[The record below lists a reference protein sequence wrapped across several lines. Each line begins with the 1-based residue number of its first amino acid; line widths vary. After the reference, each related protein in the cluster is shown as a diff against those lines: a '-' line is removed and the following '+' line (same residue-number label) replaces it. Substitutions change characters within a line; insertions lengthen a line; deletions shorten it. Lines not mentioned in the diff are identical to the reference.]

1 MATLRDLASESGVSI
16 RTVNRVLKSAGYVHA
31 KTRERVGAAVRK
43 LGYKPNLAARSLKT
57 ARSHLVAV
65 LAFTADELRMAQVAA
80 LEHRLRESDYLVSMS
95 FQLEA
100 RRPGDVSNVLEE
112 ILRQNPAG
120 IVVLGHDPFV
130 GEKLLP
136 VIAPALV
143 RARVP
148 YVLLDPKG
156 FDAPPRKFDSVLIDR
171 GHGVREAV
179 AYLAKQGRQRI
190 AFIGTPEERTRL
202 NAYEGALRKLG
213 RPQILLHYPGDDY
226 EAIRLLGKRFP
237 SRARHPDAVLA
248 HSDYIAMAFLAG
260 LHDAGTPVPEKIAVV
275 GFDDRPAARLSWP
288 ALTTIAQPLNEA
300 GHAAADIILR
310 KIAGERQPAAGWT
323 RTFPTRLVVRE
334 TA

>member
-16 RTVNRVLKSAGYVHA
+16 RTVNRVLKRAGYVHA
-31 KTRERVGAAVRK
+31 ATRERVGAAVRK

-95 FQLEA
+95 FQLET
-100 RRPGDVSNVLEE
+100 RHPGNVSKVLEE

-130 GEKLLP
+130 GETLLP

-143 RARVP
+143 RSRVP

-179 AYLAKQGRQRI
+179 AHLARQGRQHI
-190 AFIGTPEERTRL
+190 AFLGTTEERTRL
-202 NAYEGALRKLG
+202 NAYEAAMRKIG
-213 RPQILLHYPGDDY
+213 RAPDLIPYPGDDY
-226 EAIRLLGKRFP
+226 DALRLLGRRFP
-237 SRARHPDAVLA
+237 GRSRHPDAVLA
-248 HSDYIAMAFLAG
+248 HSDYVAMAFLAG
-260 LHDAGTPVPEKIAVV
+260 LHDAGAAVPGKIAVV
-275 GFDDRPAARLSWP
+275 GFDDRPAARLAWP

-310 KIAGERQPAAGWT
+310 KIAGERPPRDGWT

>member
-1 MATLRDLASESGVSI
+1 M
-16 RTVNRVLKSAGYVHA
+16 
-31 KTRERVGAAVRK
+31 
-43 LGYKPNLAARSLKT
+43 
-57 ARSHLVAV
+57 AV

-80 LEHRLRESDYLVSMS
+80 LEHRLRESDYLVSVS

-100 RRPGDVSNVLEE
+100 QHPGDVSKVLDE

-156 FDAPPRKFDSVLIDR
+156 LDAPPRKFDSVLIDR

-179 AYLAKQGRQRI
+179 AYLARQGRQRI

-202 NAYEGALRKLG
+202 NAYEDALRKLG
-213 RPQILLHYPGDDY
+213 RPPILLHYPGDDY
-226 EAIRLLGKRFP
+226 EAIRR
-237 SRARHPDAVLA
+237 
-248 HSDYIAMAFLAG
+248 
-260 LHDAGTPVPEKIAVV
+260 
-275 GFDDRPAARLSWP
+275 
-288 ALTTIAQPLNEA
+288 
-300 GHAAADIILR
+300 
-310 KIAGERQPAAGWT
+310 AGETLPEPRAAPG
-323 RTFPTRLVVRE
+323 RGAGAFGLYRDGVPCGL
-334 TA
+334 A

>member
-1 MATLRDLASESGVSI
+1 MHAT
-16 RTVNRVLKSAGYVHA
+16 
-31 KTRERVGAAVRK
+31 TRERVGAAVRK
-43 LGYKPNLAARSLKT
+43 LGYKPNLAARALKT

-100 RRPGDVSNVLEE
+100 RHVPGNVSNVLEE

-130 GEKLLP
+130 GETLLP

-179 AYLAKQGRQRI
+179 AYLARKGRQHI
-190 AFIGTPEERTRL
+190 AFLGTTEERTRL
-202 NAYEGALRKLG
+202 NAYEDAMRKIG
-213 RPQILLHYPGDDY
+213 RPADPDSL
-226 EAIRLLGKRFP
+226 
-237 SRARHPDAVLA
+237 SRR
-248 HSDYIAMAFLAG
+248 
-260 LHDAGTPVPEKIAVV
+260 
-275 GFDDRPAARLSWP
+275 
-288 ALTTIAQPLNEA
+288 
-300 GHAAADIILR
+300 
-310 KIAGERQPAAGWT
+310 
-323 RTFPTRLVVRE
+323 
-334 TA
+334 